1 MSRKRG
7 HPVGLKIKAVL
18 EASKPDVLAEE
29 VAAKIGIHTYSLYRW
44 KKELRDAGL
53 LSIVPTKKESSN
65 LLHLREELRRLRKTN
80 AQLELENAV
89 LKKAKELGE
98 AKRKKPSKS

>member
-1 MSRKRG
+1 MTQKHSIDI
-7 HPVGLKIKAVL
+7 KIKAVL
-18 EASKPDVLAEE
+18 KASKPGVLAADVAEE
-29 VAAKIGIHTYSLYRW
+29 IGIHTFSLYRW

-53 LSIVPTKKESSN
+53 LNKMPKKEDLEADLKYEAELKRLIKEN
-65 LLHLREELRRLRKTN
+65 ETLR
-80 AQLELENAV
+80 LENAV